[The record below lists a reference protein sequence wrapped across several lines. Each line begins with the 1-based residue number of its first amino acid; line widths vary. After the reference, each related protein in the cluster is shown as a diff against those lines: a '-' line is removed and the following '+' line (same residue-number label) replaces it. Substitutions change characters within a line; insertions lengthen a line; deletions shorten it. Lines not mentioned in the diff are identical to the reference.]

1 MPSSSSSTSK
11 TRWLVDGA
19 NLMGSR
25 PDGWWNNP
33 DKATRRWIEE
43 LDAYARAT
51 GDDVTVVF
59 DRGLPDVAPGPHG
72 AIELRY
78 ASRHGAN
85 DARGTSST
93 LLPRVDVPRPVALR
107 TRPAL
112 PAAAPGHDLDRQLRV
127 DAANSWMQ
135 HPVGFRINPVA
146 NRATLTNFWAVM
158 TNKILI
164 VTYWHTILAAIATAA
179 FFVIGISAYHL
190 LRRNEVD
197 LFRKAA
203 SIAMVVAFIAR
214 ASRWS

>member
-51 GDDVTVVF
+51 GEDVTVVF

-85 DARGTSST
+85 AADE
-93 LLPRVDVPRPVALR
+93 D
-107 TRPAL
+107 PAT
-112 PAAAPGHDLDRQLRV
+112 LRV
-127 DAANSWMQ
+127 VTSDRRLAERVGELGAPVNGTGNFRRRLEEVAAR
-135 HPVGFRINPVA
+135 PGP
-146 NRATLTNFWAVM
+146 
-158 TNKILI
+158 
-164 VTYWHTILAAIATAA
+164 
-179 FFVIGISAYHL
+179 
-190 LRRNEVD
+190 LR
-197 LFRKAA
+197 
-203 SIAMVVAFIAR
+203 
-214 ASRWS
+214 